1 MRINQGLKR
10 AENVENFVDFEENAI
25 KKRLRIQISF

>member
-10 AENVENFVDFEENAI
+10 AENVENFVGFDGIAI
-25 KKRLRIQISF
+25 KERLRIQMSF

>member
-10 AENVENFVDFEENAI
+10 AENVETFVDFDENII
-25 KKRLRIQISF
+25 KKRLRIQMSF